1 MVYNITMR
9 NNQIDNVF
17 TPDEIKD
24 IKAVIEQELATR
36 EIVEWDDVADGNWHE
51 SNIIRIKRN
60 NLGRLDIN
68 DLPVPSYIIDK
79 VIKIARDNCQIDLEI
94 KTLIG
99 VTYAEYNLK
108 YGQPKLEV
116 HKDRDPVKPGAQ
128 ANAGGAGVVLTYQL
142 ESNVSWQVGS
152 NKELYT
158 IPDNGIFML
167 YPWQDYHWRT
177 IRKWKEDDFVKVLF
191 FEMLTPNTPPVVED
205 IELLEEIRNFRRDL
219 GENK

>member
-1 MVYNITMR
+1 MR

-17 TPDEIKD
+17 TNNEVEE
-24 IKAVIEQELATR
+24 IKAVIDKELANR
-36 EIVEWDDVADGNWHE
+36 EVVEWDDAVDSNWHE
-51 SNIIRIKRN
+51 KKIIRIKRN

-68 DLPVPSYIIDK
+68 DLPLPPYIIDK
-79 VIKIARDNCQIDLEI
+79 VTKIARDNCQIDVDIER
-94 KTLIG
+94 LIS
-99 VTYAEYNLK
+99 VTYAEYSLK

-116 HKDRDPVKPGAQ
+116 HKDRNPAKGTEEVL
-128 ANAGGAGVVLTYQL
+128 GGAGVVLTYQL

-177 IRKWKEDDFVKVLF
+177 IREWKEDDFVKVLF
-191 FEMLTPNTPPVVED
+191 FEMLTPNVLPVVED
-205 IELLEEIRNFRRDL
+205 TELLEEIRNFRRDL

>member
-1 MVYNITMR
+1 MR

-17 TPDEIKD
+17 TPEEIQE

-36 EIVEWDDVADGNWHE
+36 EVVEWDDAIDGKWHE
-51 SNIIRIKRN
+51 SKIIRIKRN

-68 DLPVPSYIIDK
+68 DLPLPSYIIDK
-79 VIKIARDNCQIDLEI
+79 VTKIARDNCQIDVHIER
-94 KTLIG
+94 LIS
-99 VTYAEYNLK
+99 VTYAEYSLK

-116 HKDRDPVKPGAQ
+116 HKDRNPAKGTEEEIS
-128 ANAGGAGVVLTYQL
+128 GGAGVVLTYQL

-177 IRKWKEDDFVKVLF
+177 IREWKENDFVKVLF
-191 FEMLTPNTPPVVED
+191 FEMLTPDVPPIVED
-205 IELLEEIRNFRRDL
+205 NSLLEEIRNFRKDL

>member
-1 MVYNITMR
+1 MR

-51 SNIIRIKRN
+51 SRIIRIKRN

-68 DLPVPSYIIDK
+68 DLPLPSYIIDK
-79 VIKIARDNCQIDLEI
+79 VTKIARDNCQIDLEI
-94 KTLIG
+94 ETLIG

-116 HKDRDPVKPGAQ
+116 HKDRDPVKPGAP
-128 ANAGGAGVVLTYQL
+128 ANPGGAGVVLTYQL

-177 IRKWKEDDFVKVLF
+177 IREWKEDDFVEVLF
-191 FEMLTPNTPPVVED
+191 FEMLTPNVPPVVED

>member
-1 MVYNITMR
+1 MVYNIIMR

-17 TPDEIKD
+17 TPEEIQE

-36 EIVEWDDVADGNWHE
+36 EVVEWDDAIDGKWHE
-51 SNIIRIKRN
+51 SKIIRIKRN

-68 DLPVPSYIIDK
+68 DLPLPSYIIDK
-79 VIKIARDNCQIDLEI
+79 VTKIARDNCQIDVHIER
-94 KTLIG
+94 LIS
-99 VTYAEYNLK
+99 VTYAEYSLK

-116 HKDRDPVKPGAQ
+116 HKDRNPAKGTEEEIS
-128 ANAGGAGVVLTYQL
+128 GGAGVVLTYQL

-177 IRKWKEDDFVKVLF
+177 IREWKENDFVKVLF
-191 FEMLTPNTPPVVED
+191 FEMLTPDVPPIVED
-205 IELLEEIRNFRRDL
+205 NSLLEEIRNFRKDL

>member
-1 MVYNITMR
+1 MVYNIIMR

-17 TPDEIKD
+17 TASEIEE
-24 IKAVIEQELATR
+24 IRAVIDKELANR
-36 EIVEWDDVADGNWHE
+36 EVVEWDDAIDGKWHE
-51 SNIIRIKRN
+51 SEIIRIKRN

-68 DLPVPSYIIDK
+68 DLPMPSYIIDK
-79 VIKIARDNCQIDLEI
+79 VTKIARDNCQIDVDIER
-94 KTLIG
+94 LIS
-99 VTYAEYNLK
+99 VTYAEYSLK

-116 HKDRDPVKPGAQ
+116 HKDRNPAKGTEEEVS
-128 ANAGGAGVVLTYQL
+128 GGAGVVLTYQL

-177 IRKWKEDDFVKVLF
+177 IRDWKEKDFVKVLF
-191 FEMLTPNTPPVVED
+191 FEMLTPNVPPVVED

>member
-1 MVYNITMR
+1 MR

-17 TPDEIKD
+17 TPEEIQE

-36 EIVEWDDVADGNWHE
+36 EVVEWDDAVDGNWHE
-51 SNIIRIKRN
+51 SSIIRIKRN

-68 DLPVPSYIIDK
+68 DLPLPSYIIDK
-79 VIKIARDNCQIDLEI
+79 VTKIARDNCQIDVDIER
-94 KTLIG
+94 LIS
-99 VTYAEYNLK
+99 VTYAEYSLK

-116 HKDRDPVKPGAQ
+116 HKDRNPAKGTEEEMPD
-128 ANAGGAGVVLTYQL
+128 GAGVVLTYQL

-177 IRKWKEDDFVKVLF
+177 IREWKEDDFVKILF
-191 FEMLTPNTPPVVED
+191 FEMLTPNVLPAVED
-205 IELLEEIRNFRRDL
+205 TKLLEEIRNFRRNL